1 MMTPQ
6 EKAGV
11 QPGTNMFRFLQVVG
25 EVCGLSV
32 LDAGCGEGYLSRIL
46 ARHGAKVTGIDISP
60 RLVEIARTKEL
71 ADQISYEVMDL
82 SQPLPAYTNHFDLV
96 TGFFVL
102 NDVYE
107 YRGFL
112 ATLGSVLKRTGR
124 LVLFMNNPYSF
135 VVRGHTTDYFASG
148 AFSYRG
154 MADAGVNVHF
164 YQRTLEEYLEAT
176 VSLDRISLDGFVQF
190 RAGGSQQGD
199 DLLVQRFQ
207 TSDVPGAARPRPKEI
222 SPWSLPPVPARSRS
236 RLQHITAAVPV
247 SPGAAPRC
255 PHARHPAAPA
265 QPLPASGAPGLLS
278 SRLR

>member
-1 MMTPQ
+1 MRPTRNTYDEFALQYAAMMTPQ

-25 EVCGLSV
+25 DVCGLSV

-71 ADQISYEVMDL
+71 ADQISYEVQDL

-96 TGFFVL
+96 TSFFVL
-102 NDVYE
+102 NDVYD
-107 YRGFL
+107 YHGFL
-112 ATLGSVLKRTGR
+112 ATLESVLKRTGR

-148 AFSYRG
+148 AFAYRG

-164 YQRTLEEYLEAT
+164 YQRTLEDYLDAC
-176 VSLDRISLDGFVQF
+176 FA
-190 RAGGSQQGD
+190 AGLQLQR
-199 DLLVQRFQ
+199 LV
-207 TSDVPGAARPRPKEI
+207 DVPTPEGSFQRRKDTLIPEGYHFPFFTI
-222 SPWSLPPVPARSRS
+222 LSLIKA
-236 RLQHITAAVPV
+236 
-247 SPGAAPRC
+247 
-255 PHARHPAAPA
+255 
-265 QPLPASGAPGLLS
+265 
-278 SRLR
+278 